1 MNTSKSVVGLSM
13 NLFILLAVGNA
24 LGLDCPKAPEQ
35 VRKDWEVEVAA
46 AIVKIGPVKG
56 GELTTRTRNA
66 TQDLLGK
73 LPDAGRIYLEQ
84 MMFAAYCSALRDDK
98 TIKESEKAKLL
109 KAYSAEVRDTIAR
122 SSSRGKEKSSN
133 QRTDGDLK
141 GLRFSEKAE
150 KVSFSLGERGIA
162 VGYKIADLEK
172 SLREP
177 FNLNNFSP
185 AKVYARS
192 GIFYADVKVFG
203 GSGAPPIEIKNNQLL
218 NKPPNW
224 DFNSND
230 KAIEIVNE
238 DYLPLY
244 QFYYKS
250 PSHIVVNGVFPF
262 PGGLILADE
271 NRSVMTTSVPVTVSI
286 KLKRIFK
293 YPSWKYP
300 GQFDEQGNR

>member
-1 MNTSKSVVGLSM
+1 MKTSKSVVGLSM

-35 VRKDWEVEVAA
+35 VKKDWEVEVAA

-56 GELTTRTRNA
+56 GELATRTRNA
-66 TQDLLGK
+66 THDLLGK

-98 TIKESEKAKLL
+98 TIKDSEKAKLL
-109 KAYSAEVRDTIAR
+109 KAYSAEVRNTIAR

-133 QRTDGDLK
+133 QRTDGGLN

-150 KVSFSLGERGIA
+150 KVSFSLGERGIS
-162 VGYKIADLEK
+162 VSYKIADLEK
-172 SLREP
+172 SPREP

-192 GIFYADVKVFG
+192 GILYADVKVFG

-230 KAIEIVNE
+230 KAIEIVNSE
-238 DYLPLY
+238 YLP
-244 QFYYKS
+244 QS
-250 PSHIVVNGVFPF
+250 MS
-262 PGGLILADE
+262 
-271 NRSVMTTSVPVTVSI
+271 
-286 KLKRIFK
+286 
-293 YPSWKYP
+293 
-300 GQFDEQGNR
+300 